1 MHIMIRFELE
11 RAIMSGALAVDDI
24 PEAWNAKYREYL
36 GIEVPSNSKGCLQD
50 IHWSMTSMGYF
61 PTYTL
66 GNLYCAQ
73 FFEKAMEAHPGMHD
87 EFAQGEFGTLLS
99 WLRSNIHEH
108 GQRYRAAD
116 LCEVV
121 TGKPLSADP
130 LLRHLENKLRPLYG
144 V

>member
-1 MHIMIRFELE
+1 
-11 RAIMSGALAVDDI
+11 MSKAVT
-24 PEAWNAKYREYL
+24 PL
-36 GIEVPSNSKGCLQD
+36 
-50 IHWSMTSMGYF
+50 H
-61 PTYTL
+61 
-66 GNLYCAQ
+66 AQ
-73 FFEKAMEAHPGMHD
+73 FFEQAMVDHPGMHD
-87 EFAQGEFGTLLS
+87 EFAQGEFGTLLG